1 MWFSE
6 DLIKSTRLSKIQ
18 SEIVMKFAIDCARST
33 GVSSQL
39 PFYQRITVMKLSDAV
54 LEEVGSV
61 VEN

>member
-18 SEIVMKFAIDCARST
+18 SEIVMKFAIDRARST